1 MKNIFKV
8 RYSTK
13 RQAQQDKAKE
23 EYHKGV
29 DRNEDKT
36 QVHTQHRNELNK
48 RLNLNLWR
56 LIKMDVSSLIED
68 YRSPSSSL
76 HTNKYVIQ

>member
-8 RYSTK
+8 RAQK
-13 RQAQQDKAKE
+13 RQTQQDEAKE
-23 EYHKGV
+23 EQCKEA

-36 QVHTQHRNELNK
+36 QVCTQDRNELNK

-56 LIKMDVSSLIED
+56 LIKMDISSLIED
-68 YRSPSSSL
+68 Y
-76 HTNKYVIQ
+76 